1 MSLIAHIRIFCS
13 IFLLYSKIRKF
24 RPPGNFA
31 SIQLDHYT
39 AAKIP
44 LGVGVRFFV
53 RKMVERLYMDAAMS
67 KSEVHSKELASDGS
81 FSGGVK
87 TISSSLDIMRKSL
100 GHPFANT
107 NTMHCIV
114 ASFNGLDNARFKER
128 ASVAARLWMEGI
140 IAEYFAQNGALMGL
154 RQNSF
159 SSNNQSDAN
168 DEVGVS
174 DHTQGWL

>member
-87 TISSSLDIMRKSL
+87 TISSFLMYIVNRKQILSCWIAICDIFVVTFVKSMIM
-100 GHPFANT
+100 PFNR
-107 NTMHCIV
+107 MH
-114 ASFNGLDNARFKER
+114 
-128 ASVAARLWMEGI
+128 
-140 IAEYFAQNGALMGL
+140 
-154 RQNSF
+154 
-159 SSNNQSDAN
+159 
-168 DEVGVS
+168 
-174 DHTQGWL
+174 